1 MFHIWERSIF
11 ALPSCSFVFALSIY
25 FWPASAQQAN
35 VLYILLW
42 TLLTRHFVMFPFGF
56 KEHKQ
61 HLSYGHTGTLVD
73 LWNP

>member
-1 MFHIWERSIF
+1 MFIWELSIF
-11 ALPSCSFVFALSIY
+11 ALSSCSFVFGLPIH

-42 TLLTRHFVMFPFGF
+42 TQLTRHFVMFPFWF

-61 HLSYGHTGTLVD
+61 HLSYGHTDTLVY